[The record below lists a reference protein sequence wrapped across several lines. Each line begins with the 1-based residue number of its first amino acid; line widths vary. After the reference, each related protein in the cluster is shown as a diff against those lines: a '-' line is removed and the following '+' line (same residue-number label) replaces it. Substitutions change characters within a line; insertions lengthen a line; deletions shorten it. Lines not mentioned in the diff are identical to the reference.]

1 MRQGYRGSAGCD
13 AKKNIPLFQ
22 ADQGF
27 QHFPGDLFSMHV
39 NQRSVD
45 IEENDLYILHGL
57 IHLHKPFWKDFPR
70 AQIRY
75 MVLHD
80 SW

>member
-1 MRQGYRGSAGCD
+1 
-13 AKKNIPLFQ
+13 
-22 ADQGF
+22 
-27 QHFPGDLFSMHV
+27 MHV

-57 IHLHKPFWKDFPR
+57 IHLRKPFWKDFPW

-75 MVLHD
+75 MVLRD